1 MKIILKKLLEKIQ
14 YFVQIQM
21 LKLQTIEF
29 VVLYL
34 FVLLG
39 VLQLIFILNSFLF

>member
-1 MKIILKKLLEKIQ
+1 MPYIIGA
-14 YFVQIQM
+14 
-21 LKLQTIEF
+21 F

-39 VLQLIFILNSFLF
+39 LIIGYLVAACLTSI